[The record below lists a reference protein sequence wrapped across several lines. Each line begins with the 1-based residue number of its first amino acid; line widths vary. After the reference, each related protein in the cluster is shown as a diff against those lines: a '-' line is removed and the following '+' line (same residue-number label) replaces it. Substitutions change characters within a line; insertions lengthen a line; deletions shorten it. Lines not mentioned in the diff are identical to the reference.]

1 MRIEN
6 LANIVCDSIS
16 VSNTDL
22 QPTDLRVT
30 QNVEIAVIIGGD
42 GMCRILN
49 SSIECK
55 HGDIFIFDRDLPH
68 DFLSQSE
75 NTPLRLLNIGFDPK
89 IFETVGNDSQFLLD
103 ELFKSGVPYSCAVLN
118 ASAMSEIL
126 RLCGAIRREID
137 TRAENWDRAVISH
150 LTLLLITLTR
160 YNDLA
165 DAVVVERPKEWHAV
179 FAAMSEIARS
189 YSDSTLSL
197 GTVADRLFMSRSSLS
212 RAFTKVTGKHFS
224 DYLQTV
230 RLREAC
236 ALLENT
242 ERSNEE
248 IALACG
254 IKDLTTFYNAF
265 KSKYGMTPLNYK
277 KSFKNIQINQGESQI
292 MVTIAEINEN
302 VQKGRAKAAKA
313 LTEQAIA
320 EGASANEILSDGL
333 IAAMKVVGEKF
344 KNNQVFVPEVLMAAR
359 AMNMSIEVL
368 RPLLGNGGF
377 EVSEKICIGTVRGD
391 LHDIGKNLVKIM
403 LESRGFEVID
413 LGTDVAPEKFIETAV
428 NENCKIICLSALLTT
443 TMPVMEEVVKA
454 AEAAGIRDKVK
465 IMIGGAP
472 VSQEYCDSIGA
483 DCYTVDA
490 ASAADAAVS
499 FISQLA

>member
-1 MRIEN
+1 MKIDSFSSV
-6 LANIVCDSIS
+6 VCNSIS
-16 VSNTDL
+16 VSDTYLRTTDIH
-22 QPTDLRVT
+22 VT

-42 GMCRILN
+42 GICRILN

-55 HGDIFIFDRDLPH
+55 HGDIFIFDRNLPH

-75 NTPLRLLNIGFDPK
+75 NIPLRLLNIGFDPRLFDFAEK
-89 IFETVGNDSQFLLD
+89 DTASILD

-137 TRAENWDRAVISH
+137 TRAANWDRAVISH

-165 DAVVVERPKEWHAV
+165 DAVEIERPKEWHTV

-189 YSDSTLSL
+189 YSDSSLSVR
-197 GTVADRLFMSRSSLS
+197 TVAERLFMSRSSLS
-212 RAFTKVTGKHFS
+212 RAFTKVMDRSFS

-236 ALLENT
+236 TLLENT
-242 ERSNEE
+242 EKSNEE

-277 KSFKNIQINQGESQI
+277 KAFKKRQLNEGESKA
-292 MVTIAEINEN
+292 MVTITEINEN
-302 VQKGRAKAAKA
+302 IQKGRAKAAKA

-320 EGASANEILSDGL
+320 EGASADEILSDGL

-344 KNNQVFVPEVLMAAR
+344 KNNQIFVPEVLVAAR

-368 RPLLGNGGF
+368 RPLLGNGSF
-377 EVSEKICIGTVRGD
+377 EVKGKVCIGTVRGD

-403 LESRGFEVID
+403 LESRGLEVID
-413 LGTDVAPEKFIETAV
+413 LGVDVAPEKFIETAI
-428 NENCKIICLSALLTT
+428 NENCQIICLSALLTT
-443 TMPVMEEVVKA
+443 TMPVMAEVVKA
-454 AEAAGIRDKVK
+454 AEGAGIRDKVK

-490 ASAADAAVS
+490 ASAAESA
-499 FISQLA
+499 LALLS